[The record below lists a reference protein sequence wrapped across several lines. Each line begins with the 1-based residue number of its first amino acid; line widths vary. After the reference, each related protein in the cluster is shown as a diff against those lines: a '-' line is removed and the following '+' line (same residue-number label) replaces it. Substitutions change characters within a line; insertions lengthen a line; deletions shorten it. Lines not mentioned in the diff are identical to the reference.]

1 VADPSHAATGFGLGI
16 ALGVSPGPVQILLL
30 TESAR
35 GGVGRGFRAMFG
47 ANGTFLVLLLLL
59 AAGVSAVSPDG
70 TAIRVLEV
78 AGGAFLL
85 WVAIGAVREV
95 LRGDDVREAESAAE
109 RARRGAQAG
118 GRRSRAAV
126 MAHPSTRGIV
136 AVLLNP
142 GSWLFL
148 ATSGTALVA
157 GTVEHGGRAAAFVTV
172 IALMA
177 GVSVMDGTMV
187 VLGGGSTLLSGR
199 AGRWIRMALTVVL
212 GAIGVL
218 FVVRGTRG

>member
-1 VADPSHAATGFGLGI
+1 MDLSHALTGFGLGI

-35 GGVGRGFRAMFG
+35 GGIGRGFRAMLG
-47 ANGTFLVLLLLL
+47 ANGTFLVLVLLL
-59 AAGVSAVSPDG
+59 AAGVSAVSPGG
-70 TAIRVLEV
+70 TAIRILQV

-85 WVAIGAVREV
+85 LIAVDAARDV
-95 LRGDDVREAESAAE
+95 LRGEDVREAREAAD
-109 RARRGAQAG
+109 RVRREAQTG

-126 MAHPSTRGIV
+126 MAHPTTRGVV

-148 ATSGTALVA
+148 ATTASALVA
-157 GTVEHGGRAAAFVTV
+157 DAVDDGGRATAFVTV

-177 GVSVMDGTMV
+177 GVSVMDGITV
-187 VLGGGSTLLSGR
+187 LLGGGSTLLAGR
-199 AGRWIRMALTVVL
+199 AGKWIRLALTLLL
-212 GAIGVL
+212 GTIGVVFL
-218 FVVRGTRG
+218 VRGIAG

>member
-1 VADPSHAATGFGLGI
+1 MDLSHAVTAFGLGI

-35 GGVGRGFRAMFG
+35 GGIGRGFRAMLG
-47 ANGTFLVLLLLL
+47 ANGTFLVLVLLL
-59 AAGVSAVSPDG
+59 AAGVSAVSPSG
-70 TAIRVLEV
+70 TAIRVLEI

-85 WVAIGAVREV
+85 LIAVDAARDV
-95 LRGDDVREAESAAE
+95 LRGDDVREAREAAD
-109 RARRGAQAG
+109 RARREARTG

-126 MAHPSTRGIV
+126 MAHPTTRGVV

-148 ATSGTALVA
+148 ATTASALVA
-157 GTVEHGGRAAAFVTV
+157 DAVDDGGRATAFVTV

-177 GVSVMDGTMV
+177 GVSVMDGITV
-187 VLGGGSTLLSGR
+187 LLGGGSTLLAGR
-199 AGRWIRMALTVVL
+199 AGKWIRLALTLLL
-212 GAIGVL
+212 GAIGVVFL
-218 FVVRGTRG
+218 VRGVVG